1 MLNQTQTQP
10 QIQSHQEEQISNP
23 YPNTQIKDSNLGLS
37 QNSKYSSQRPYQSQ
51 MDFRNSSNRERSR
64 SNDHSPRSFNDN
76 RPGQNNYNMYNRN
89 NRPYYNRDN
98 NDRQFD
104 SNKYRKERNQ
114 YGELSGEYNSNYGP
128 TKDDCLIVLPK
139 NFYNFIAKDFD
150 KIKNDLKREL
160 KDDIYNINF
169 NYSIQSIPEKIFR
182 FTTSYSNN
190 YPFKTKAIRIIC
202 DYLFD
207 NMKRQYEKTT
217 YLKIIFLIPEHII
230 GNIIGINGK
239 NINQTR
245 EETNTKIEVFSPNNA
260 KKFRKVE
267 VAGAPQNIAEAGEK
281 IYDMTRKYFNFK
293 DEKLFNRN
301 EHSPQRDRDDWRDRR
316 GDGFGMNNYKERD
329 RRYYEGS
336 FNKDYDN
343 GGYNN
348 DRDRDYKGMYN
359 KERNDYRD
367 MGFKNDY
374 KNRDMYRNYG
384 GRDMKNN
391 QRNYWDRNNNNNF
404 RDNNNYRDY
413 RDNGPRFRNNYDKG
427 NNNKYYYDKS
437 RQRNNN
443 ENKNEGSKNRDNWS
457 NKSFSRKSISDNNRE
472 HRSYNE
478 GNDEWPDDKEYQ
490 NEENKGN
497 NNEQLDQQKI
507 GNDNINN
514 ENQDGK
520 DFKENGNNEN
530 NIILNEEQMELKK
543 NLENKNVNDFS
554 NKDNNIGVSNIE
566 NNNLINNI
574 NINNR
579 ERVDYE
585 REKGEIDDINNIFA
599 SDVEENDK
607 SCKIIIYLSSEK
619 IKKLSDSKKE
629 NIWIY
634 LENSFHCNISKIT
647 KIIDNQEISLIT
659 FNGTPKQ
666 NTLAIYQ
673 LQKYLLDTKN
683 EQLEPNISDN

>member
-1 MLNQTQTQP
+1 MLNQNQTQP
-10 QIQSHQEEQISNP
+10 PIQSHQEEQISNP
-23 YPNTQIKDSNLGLS
+23 YQNTQIKDTNLSLP

-114 YGELSGEYNSNYGP
+114 YGEFSGDYNSNYGP

-160 KDDIYNINF
+160 KDDIYNINY
-169 NYSIQSIPEKIFR
+169 NYSVQSIPEKIFR

-217 YLKIIFLIPEHII
+217 YLKIIFLIPEHIT

-245 EETNTKIEVFSPNNA
+245 EETNTKIEVFSPNNG

-267 VAGAPQNIAEAGEK
+267 VAGAPQSIAEAGEK

-293 DEKLFNRN
+293 DDKNFNRN
-301 EHSPQRDRDDWRDRR
+301 EHSPPRERDDWRDRR

-329 RRYYEGS
+329 RRYYEGD

-367 MGFKNDY
+367 MGFKNDF
-374 KNRDMYRNYG
+374 KNREIYRNYG
-384 GRDMKNN
+384 SRDMKNN

-404 RDNNNYRDY
+404 RDNNNNYRDY

-427 NNNKYYYDKS
+427 NNNKYYYDKN

-443 ENKNEGSKNRDNWS
+443 ENENEGSKNRDNWS
-457 NKSFSRKSISDNNRE
+457 NKSLSENNRE

-478 GNDEWPDDKEYQ
+478 GNDEWPDEKEYQ

-497 NNEQLDQQKI
+497 INDQLDQQKF

-514 ENQDGK
+514 ENQEGK
-520 DFKENGNNEN
+520 DFNENDNNEN
-530 NIILNEEQMELKK
+530 NNILNEEQIELRK
-543 NLENKNVNDFS
+543 NLEIKNNNDFS
-554 NKDNNIGVSNIE
+554 NKDNSIGVSNIE

-574 NINNR
+574 NIGNK
-579 ERVDYE
+579 ERVDNE
-585 REKGEIDDINNIFA
+585 REKGEIDDINNILT
-599 SDVEENDK
+599 SDVEGNDK
-607 SCKIIIYLSSEK
+607 SCKIIIYLSSEE
-619 IKKLSDSKKE
+619 IKNLSDSKKD
-629 NIWIY
+629 NIWIN
-634 LENSFHCNISKIT
+634 LENSFHCNISKII
-647 KIIDNQEISLIT
+647 KIIDKEEISLIT

-683 EQLEPNISDN
+683 EQLEPNKTDN